1 MDKEY
6 YNEMRQTALDVKAE
20 LTHHI
25 KNLGKPPVTEDVS
38 VLDAVS
44 SIADVAE
51 KMAHRAAC
59 GYLPQHTD
67 DLYWSLINAASNCI
81 VAANKVRN
89 G

>member
-6 YNEMRQTALDVKAE
+6 YNEMKQTALDVKAA
-20 LTHHI
+20 LTGHLQDYGRP
-25 KNLGKPPVTEDVS
+25 NVGEDIICLSTVA
-38 VLDAVS
+38 L
-44 SIADVAE
+44 IADVA
-51 KMAHRAAC
+51 KNMAHRAEN

-67 DLYWSLINAASNCI
+67 ELYCAFIESAVACI